1 LSYRLRI
8 LRGCFLLWSAGFWGC
23 GLPFPGWDVEPNLTL
38 ALPLDAADWEL
49 VGLRARQGEQEL
61 LVLREPGRPQE
72 AVFSLE
78 ADPALTL

>member
-1 LSYRLRI
+1 M
-8 LRGCFLLWSAGFWGC
+8 
-23 GLPFPGWDVEPNLTL
+23 EPNLTL

-72 AVFSLE
+72 SVFSLE